1 MKKLFNVL
9 FVAALFTFA
18 ACGNA
23 EETKDADDGV
33 EQSESTST
41 STDQETSSDDATS
54 TGTPDEANDEKQV
67 EVNLDGENNEAEI
80 KTDKV
85 NIKVRTKE
93 E

>member
-1 MKKLFNVL
+1 MKNLFNVL

-23 EETKDADDGV
+23 EETEDANDGV
-33 EQSESTST
+33 EQSESTPD
-41 STDQETSSDDATS
+41 DQETSSDNATS
-54 TGTPDEANDEKQV
+54 SETSGEANDEKQV
-67 EVNLDGENNEAEI
+67 EVNLDGETNEAEI
-80 KTDKV
+80 KTEKV